1 MTTQHTVKT
10 PVYVLSMLHSSRH
23 VATGLP
29 TEELPPPSEN
39 CVYIAWV
46 HSKSDDKAP
55 GIERWMTH
63 DEIWY
68 YIGSESYEDLVARIR
83 FARHEFDVVEIRE
96 TGLWLIDVEE
106 VYEAEAE
113 AQAKAAAAAVP
124 TPVA

>member
-1 MTTQHTVKT
+1 
-10 PVYVLSMLHSSRH
+10 
-23 VATGLP
+23 
-29 TEELPPPSEN
+29 
-39 CVYIAWV
+39 
-46 HSKSDDKAP
+46 
-55 GIERWMTH
+55 MTH